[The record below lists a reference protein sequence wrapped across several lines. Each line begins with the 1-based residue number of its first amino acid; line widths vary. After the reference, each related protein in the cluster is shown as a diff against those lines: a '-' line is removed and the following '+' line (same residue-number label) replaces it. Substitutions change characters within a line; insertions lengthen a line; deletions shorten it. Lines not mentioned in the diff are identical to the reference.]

1 MYKVGGGEV
10 FSKSVRFEILNG
22 SKVEFWHDL

>member
-10 FSKSVRFEILNG
+10 FYKYVMFEILNG